1 MTENDYSTLLQKVA
15 ENFSDRTYENLMD
28 EALDRIDDNLDKRA
42 GSMVWN
48 GNAPCLAEMAQI
60 YLALDFIFTA
70 TYISTAPREY
80 LIKRAADRSITPK
93 EATKAVLKAKMNV
106 KVPVGTRF
114 SLEELNYS
122 VIGYVENETT
132 DEAFMHLIECETAG
146 TDGNSFYENGQLIP
160 IDYVDGLSAAVT
172 AGVHTLGED
181 EEDTEVFRA
190 RVIESLRSIAFGGNI
205 ADYKN
210 KALSF
215 SGIGQVRVLPV
226 WNGAGTVKLILMS
239 TDVKNPTVGSTKITE
254 IKEAIDP
261 TENKGKGYGLAPIGH
276 TVTVESVE
284 EEEINVSLKIK
295 LSSGA
300 DVDTAKA
307 QIEKQIKKY
316 FSSLA
321 EKWQD
326 GGDITVR
333 LAYLQYLILDEC
345 KQIVDITE
353 TTISGEEERPED
365 EKDNPNYD
373 VKDNKLPK
381 LGELNI
387 ETE

>member
-28 EALDRIDDNLDKRA
+28 EALDRVDDNLDKRA

-106 KVPVGTRF
+106 KVPIGTRF
-114 SLEELNYS
+114 SLEELNYT
-122 VIGYVENETT
+122 VIGYAESETT

-146 TDGNSFYENGQLIP
+146 TEGNNYYENGQLIP
-160 IDYVDGLSAAVT
+160 IDYVDRLSTAVT
-172 AGVHTLGED
+172 AGVYTFGED

-210 KALSF
+210 KVLSF
-215 SGIGQVRVLPV
+215 SGIGQVRVLPI

-239 TDVKNPTVGSTKITE
+239 TNSSSPTVDSTKIAD

-261 TENKGKGYGLAPIGH
+261 EDNEGKGYGLAPIGH
-276 TVTVESVE
+276 TVTVESVA
-284 EEEINVSLKIK
+284 EEEINISLKIK
-295 LSSGA
+295 LSSGT
-300 DVDTAKA
+300 DVDTATA

-316 FSSLA
+316 FSNLA
-321 EKWQD
+321 DKWQD

-353 TTISGEEERPED
+353 TTIGT
-365 EKDNPNYD
+365 KAANYV
-373 VKDNKLPK
+373 VKNNKLPK
-381 LGELNI
+381 LGTLTVT
-387 ETE
+387 TE

>member
-28 EALDRIDDNLDKRA
+28 EALDRVDDDFDKRP

-60 YLALDFIFTA
+60 YLALDFVFTA

-80 LIKRAADRSITPK
+80 LIKRAADRSIFPK
-93 EATKAVLKAKMNV
+93 EATKAILKAKMNV
-106 KVPVGTRF
+106 KVPIGTRF
-114 SLEELNYS
+114 SIEELNYS
-122 VIGYVENETT
+122 VVGYVDGETT
-132 DEAFMHLIECETAG
+132 DEAVMHLIECETAG
-146 TDGNSFYENGQLIP
+146 IIGNEYDKGKQLIP
-160 IDYVDGLSAAVT
+160 IDYVDRLSVATT
-172 AGVHTLGED
+172 AGVHTFGTD

-210 KALSF
+210 KASSF
-215 SGIGQVRVLPV
+215 KGIGQVRVLPV
-226 WNGAGTVKLILMS
+226 WNGPGTVKLILMS
-239 TDVKNPTVGSTKITE
+239 TDVNNPTVDSTRIAE
-254 IKEAIDP
+254 IKEKIDP
-261 TENKGKGYGLAPIGH
+261 TENAGKGYGLAPIGH
-276 TVTVESVE
+276 TVTVESVKE
-284 EEEINVSLKIK
+284 EAINVSLKVK

-321 EKWQD
+321 EKWKD
-326 GGDITVR
+326 GGDSTVR
-333 LAYLQYLILDEC
+333 ISYLQCLIFEEC
-345 KQIVDITE
+345 KQQIVDITKTVIGTKAE
-353 TTISGEEERPED
+353 
-365 EKDNPNYD
+365 NYD

-381 LGELNI
+381 LGTLNI
-387 ETE
+387 ETV

>member
-28 EALDRIDDNLDKRA
+28 EALDRVDDSFDKRI

-80 LIKRAADRSITPK
+80 LVKRAADRSIFPK

-106 KVPVGTRF
+106 KVPIGTRF

-160 IDYVDGLSAAVT
+160 IDYVDGLSTAVT
-172 AGVHTLGED
+172 AGVHTPGED

-226 WNGAGTVKLILMS
+226 WSGAGTVKLILMS
-239 TDVKNPTVGSTKITE
+239 TDVKSPTVDPTRIAE
-254 IKEAIDP
+254 IKEKIDP
-261 TENKGKGYGLAPIGH
+261 KGNEGEGYGLAPIGH
-276 TVTVESVE
+276 TVTVESVKE
-284 EEEINVSLKIK
+284 EKIDVSLKIK

-316 FSSLA
+316 FSNLA

-333 LAYLQYLILDEC
+333 ISYLQCLIFEEC
-345 KQIVDITE
+345 KQQIVDITE
-353 TTISGEEERPED
+353 TTIGAEA
-365 EKDNPNYD
+365 KNYD

-381 LGELNI
+381 LGTLNI
-387 ETE
+387 ETV

>member
-1 MTENDYSTLLQKVA
+1 MTENDYSTLLQKVV
-15 ENFSDRTYENLMD
+15 ENFSDRTYETLMD
-28 EALDRIDDNLDKRA
+28 EALERVDDNFDKRE

-93 EATKAVLKAKMNV
+93 EATKAILKAKMNIRV
-106 KVPVGTRF
+106 KEGTRF
-114 SLEELNYS
+114 SLEELNYV
-122 VIGYVENETT
+122 VIGYIDDENTL
-132 DEAFMHLIECETAG
+132 DYFVHKIECETAG
-146 TDGNSFYENGQLIP
+146 VEGNSNESGGQLIP
-160 IDYVDGLSAAVT
+160 IDYVDGLST
-172 AGVHTLGED
+172 AETCGVYSYGSD

-215 SGIGQVRVLPV
+215 NGIGQVRVIPI

-239 TDVKNPTVGSTKITE
+239 TNSESPTVDNAKIAE

-261 TENKGKGYGLAPIGH
+261 EENEGKGYGLAPIGH
-276 TVTVESVE
+276 TVTVESVAE
-284 EEEINVSLKIK
+284 EKINVTLRISISSGTIEDIEQEINECIK
-295 LSSGA
+295 
-300 DVDTAKA
+300 D
-307 QIEKQIKKY
+307 Y
-316 FSSLA
+316 FSTLA

-326 GGDITVR
+326 GGDIAVR
-333 LAYLQYLILDEC
+333 IAYLQYLILDKC
-345 KQIVDITE
+345 KSVEDITE
-353 TTISGEEERPED
+353 TYIGGESED
-365 EKDNPNYD
+365 FDPKNANYE
-373 VKDNKLPK
+373 VKNNKLPK
-381 LGELNI
+381 LNQL
-387 ETE
+387 TVTTQ